1 MKQKKLQKSF
11 ILFLSFC
18 IVFQVFLT
26 IKSVVKAEEGEQ
38 RVYDEAGLLKDSEIE
53 EIEKRAIKAED
64 KIETELYIVTTEDTK
79 GQTSEEYA
87 ENFGRENRFGYQRQ
101 EGSYIIFLIDMQ
113 NRMIWIST
121 SGRAKAELG
130 EREVDD
136 ILDEIYIDISKGDY
150 YQSCLSYLKMS
161 EKYLKNTNVLSNPL
175 VCLAIAA
182 SVGGIVTGV
191 LYSQASSKMTAQAR
205 DYQVQGEFRVNQKSD
220 LYVRTTVKSRKI
232 ETESK
237 NIQKQAERKEGGNGG
252 GGRHF

>member
-1 MKQKKLQKSF
+1 MKQKKLRKSF
-11 ILFLSFC
+11 LLFLSFC
-18 IVFQVFLT
+18 IIFQVFLM
-26 IKSVVKAEEGEQ
+26 IKSVVKAEEGEK
-38 RVYDEAGLLKDSEIE
+38 RVYDEAGLLRDFEIE
-53 EIEKRAIKAED
+53 EIEKKAIKAED

-79 GQTSEEYA
+79 GKTSEEYA
-87 ENFGRENRFGYQRQ
+87 ENFGRENGFGYQRQ

-121 SGRAKAELG
+121 SGRAKAEIG
-130 EREVDD
+130 AKEVDD
-136 ILDEIYIDISKGDY
+136 ILDEIYMDISKGDY

-161 EKYLKNTNVLSNPL
+161 EKYLKNTNLLSNPL

-205 DYQVQGEFRVNQKSD
+205 DYQVKGEFRVNQKSD

-237 NIQKQAERKEGGNGG
+237 NMPPKGERKEGGNGG

>member
-1 MKQKKLQKSF
+1 MKQKKLRKSF
-11 ILFLSFC
+11 LLFLSFC
-18 IVFQVFLT
+18 IIFQVFLM

-38 RVYDEAGLLKDSEIE
+38 RVYDEAGLLRDFEIE
-53 EIEKRAIKAED
+53 EIEKKAIKAED
-64 KIETELYIVTTEDTK
+64 KIETELYIVTTKDTK
-79 GQTSEEYA
+79 GRTSEEYA
-87 ENFGRENRFGYQRQ
+87 ENFGRENGFGYQRQ

-121 SGRAKAELG
+121 SGRAKAEIG
-130 EREVDD
+130 AKEVDD
-136 ILDEIYIDISKGDY
+136 ILDEIYMDISKGDY

-161 EKYLKNTNVLSNPL
+161 EKYLKNTNLLSNPL

-205 DYQVQGEFRVNQKSD
+205 DYQVKGEFRVNQKSD

-237 NIQKQAERKEGGNGG
+237 NMPPKGERKEGGNGG